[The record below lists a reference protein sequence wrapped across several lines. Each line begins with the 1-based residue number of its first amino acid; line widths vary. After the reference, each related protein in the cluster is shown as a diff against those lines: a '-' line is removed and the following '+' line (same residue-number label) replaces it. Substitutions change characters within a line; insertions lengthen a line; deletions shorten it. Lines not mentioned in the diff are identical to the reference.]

1 MMGVSVEVRVRARW
15 ERWEKIEGEV
25 GASQG
30 VMASIGRK
38 RKRGVLRSG
47 FGDQRGKIN
56 ENDDD
61 DAPESQNETKRN
73 EPKAP

>member
-1 MMGVSVEVRVRARW
+1 
-15 ERWEKIEGEV
+15 
-25 GASQG
+25 
-30 VMASIGRK
+30 MASIGRK